1 MSIKFICNIFL
12 ISICVSC
19 SLFSNNNEHRT
30 YQTKVL
36 ANMSEKSVYFSKCAE
51 NSDLFDHFAR
61 ERIRTVIYLSLNK
74 AGGIEK
80 FKLDEKNYPESFTSC
95 VFEALELISF
105 PKTEHH
111 DIVKMVQPFIFSQK

>member
-1 MSIKFICNIFL
+1 MINKFISTIFL
-12 ISICVSC
+12 ISICASC
-19 SLFSNNNEHRT
+19 SIFSNNNEHRT

-36 ANMSEKSVYFSKCAE
+36 ASMSEKSTFFAKCAE

-74 AGGIEK
+74 DGGIEK
-80 FKLDEKNYPESFTSC
+80 FKLDDKNYPETFTSC

-105 PKTEHH
+105 PKTKNH
-111 DIVKMVQPFIFSQK
+111 DIVRIVQPFIFSQK